1 MELLLVLPKFGHW
14 VSDIN
19 WSNTETAYQ
28 VQVDVILTE
37 KRLNSSATPSFLQ
50 KFMQINNKGTSALLA
65 FVLRTPLSQC
75 ITYHVPV
82 IPKVCPFDD
91 IFVYESQSM
100 FLTDRPLLWTYR
112 KISDINH
119 TSVGK

>member
-1 MELLLVLPKFGHW
+1 MELLLVLPQFGHW

-28 VQVDVILTE
+28 VQVDVIWTE

-50 KFMQINNKGTSALLA
+50 KFMQINNKGT
-65 FVLRTPLSQC
+65 
-75 ITYHVPV
+75 
-82 IPKVCPFDD
+82 
-91 IFVYESQSM
+91 
-100 FLTDRPLLWTYR
+100 YR
-112 KISDINH
+112 KISNINH